1 MQIILETERL
11 LLRTWQSDDAA
22 DAFAIWGDRDVMRY
36 VGQPLG
42 DLRAAQRTLERAA
55 AAQDLHG
62 ASLWAV
68 VEKVSGE
75 IVGACG
81 FHFEAEGPEFEL
93 AYHFKPGHWGRGFAT
108 EAAQACVL
116 YASETLH
123 ATKVIAGVKT
133 GNVASLRVLE
143 KVGFKQDRLDAA
155 HADEEFFS
163 IRLSSAI

>member
-1 MQIILETERL
+1 
-11 LLRTWQSDDAA
+11 
-22 DAFAIWGDRDVMRY
+22 
-36 VGQPLG
+36 
-42 DLRAAQRTLERAA
+42 
-55 AAQDLHG
+55 
-62 ASLWAV
+62 

-123 ATKVIAGVKT
+123 ATKVIASVKT
-133 GNVASLRVLE
+133 GNAESLRVLE
-143 KVGFKQDRLDAA
+143 KVGFKQDRLEGAA
-155 HADEEFFS
+155 HADQEFFS
-163 IRLSSAI
+163 IRLNSAI